1 MSKHLTGGPNPNN
14 NNKNNNFRVRAVSSA
29 NEPITYDISF
39 QSILEAYED
48 CLSNKKGSPDFLNY
62 LINSRTDIYCLWQEI
77 RSGVYE
83 PAPSKSF
90 VLSWPVYRE
99 IFAAQFRDR
108 IVHHW
113 WALRVNPLFELRH
126 IAIGDVAKNCRKGQ
140 GQHIAVKDAAKMVN
154 QHPGWWIGHF
164 DIEAFFISIDKPLL
178 FEMLDIFIRE
188 NYKGEDLEVLMFITR
203 KLVFNAPQANAMR
216 IGPDF
221 MWQNVPQY
229 KSLFSRSLDKGC
241 AIGNL
246 PSQLNANFIGSVLD
260 YWITQVKG
268 IKNYLRFSDDILILL
283 PDRKSFDQLLPEMR
297 DFLESQLLLNLH
309 QRKIYI
315 QPARKGVLFVGAM
328 ILPGRTYVSNRTRG
342 RMYDKL
348 HYYNRLAEE
357 GKALQYLDKFVQSM
371 NSYLG
376 MTVHHKAYNVRAK
389 FVEHISPVWW
399 QYVYMNAGFKALVI
413 KKKYR
418 HREILKQAVR
428 NGKYKSLLAPELF

>member
-62 LINSRTDIYCLWQEI
+62 LINSRTDIYHLWQEI
-77 RSGVYE
+77 RSGIYE
-83 PAPSKSF
+83 PSPSKSF

-113 WALRVNPLFELRH
+113 WALRVNPLFEQRH
-126 IAIGDVAKNCRKGQ
+126 LEIGNVAKNCRRGQ
-140 GQHIAVKDAAKMVN
+140 GQHIAVKDAARMVD
-154 QHPGWWIGHF
+154 QHPDWWVGHF

-203 KLVFNAPQANAMR
+203 KLVFNVPQANATK
-216 IGPDF
+216 IGPEF
-221 MWQNVPQY
+221 MWQNVPLY
-229 KSLFSRSLDKGC
+229 KSLFSRPLEKGC

-268 IKNYLRFSDDILILL
+268 VKNYLRFSDDILILL

-428 NGKYKSLLAPELF
+428 NGKYKSLLAPGLF